1 MVAAGVM
8 SLPARG
14 GEQVALDQESPCE
27 DRPRS
32 PLRLQSGVVVPVG
45 QLYRDELEAALSLR

>member
-45 QLYRDELEAALSLR
+45 QLYDELEAALSLC